1 MLLASLMSVQT
12 VSAQPSAAD
21 LLGGGGGS
29 PPQMCSVPT
38 TPSNPGA
45 PAGNE
50 CVGNPINVTGGNKFQ
65 REVDFNALP
74 GVLGLELV
82 RYYNSDYSRYLSGE
96 GPSKRALGRGWRT
109 NYDTDLD
116 THSGKQSGEI
126 HFFSADGK
134 KFTYRNSAKAPL
146 VFSSGRQGDA
156 SRIERS
162 GTGAAERFTLR
173 QGDGTRFV
181 FDANGWMLETHA
193 PSGEVLRVQRD
204 AQSRLQK
211 VTDPQGRELV
221 FHYVGDEG
229 KAPGSGSAKQ
239 VQRIDTPLGSFSYAF
254 GDSNAAPSKGSKLES
269 LARTQALAS
278 SLSQVTA
285 PDGSVRQYHYEDAA
299 HPTLLTGIS
308 VKASSTAS
316 SPAAAAGVTS
326 QGGAQGEWT
335 RTVSWAYNDEGQ
347 AIRSVKGAIPA
358 EGKSGA
364 QDVRLDFQK
373 GPKTSSGYPS
383 GVTILTNSLGQRTRY
398 EYTEQNGRT
407 EITQVLGAGCVSCGP
422 ANVRSQFDAQGQ
434 LIERIQLSPVQ
445 ISADGQ
451 ARQTPQPLS
460 ATRYSRDPQ
469 GRVVRVEQ
477 VIYNAAGKALPP
489 QLITR
494 TEYNDSRW
502 PDKATLMARPSVI
515 PGKEHTTWMSYNAA
529 GQVTQV
535 KESGYSPV
543 DAQGQLAGLAD
554 QASKLERA
562 TVYTYQ
568 SVNGRSVLAQIDG
581 PLPNGPSNS
590 PIDSDITRYEWDAKA
605 DHLQAVQHPLGLRE
619 QFAYELEGEN
629 ASGRLIGRTGVNGVQ
644 TTLRWD
650 GQGHM
655 TQMQSA
661 GLAVSLAYDPQGRV
675 VRYER
680 NDGAT
685 ITAAY
690 DDANYRV
697 AYTLPDGEVM
707 RRQLDSEQR
716 LLSAGWQATGQAKQ
730 ADETLVAQTQVEYD
744 TDFNRPRRWTDA
756 AGVATELSFDAQGRL
771 ASQQR
776 GALTTRQSFDP
787 AEHLL
792 QIQRNEAVHRLQSD
806 AQGQQTELSLPHGAQ
821 HQQWQDDFGR
831 TVRVNHPE
839 TGSSWALYDA
849 ANRQLARY
857 DSSRQTQA
865 RYDVLGRLIQMR
877 HSGIGGGGVN
887 SASAPSTGTVKAVR
901 PDERLIEYSYSGALL
916 TRITSPGQ
924 DKAFE
929 YDAQARV
936 VAHTVVIKAAG
947 AAETTSSAASAP
959 APAILSSL
967 TTRFQRDSFG
977 RIQSMVLPEGATLTH
992 HYGAYGH
999 LQSVDMQAAAHGW
1012 WQRLVRWV
1020 WADQGKEVLVGDIQA
1035 SSRSGLQSYTHANGL
1050 SALGQSD
1057 LAGRLSQWRDGPVH
1071 TELAF
1076 NTQGELNQVKRTS
1089 PFLKAEATHT
1099 EGSGS
1104 SSGGITSTTTEL
1116 AYNPFGQ
1123 LTSVLTQGPL
1133 ELEQGQSHSQSQ
1145 GQDAP
1150 LNIFEQSRFA
1160 YDLNGNRVQVQSGQ
1174 IGQSGQAGQ
1183 SADYNYSYRT
1193 NSDRLMSVEGGPRHQ
1208 TLSYN
1213 ASGEPERIET
1223 GLAGNNNSTTTS
1235 VKTLR
1240 YDAQGQIATIEQDG
1254 QLIAQYGYNQARQRV
1269 SKTVYEKKIEGGQT
1283 TASATTTTYYTWHGG
1298 LLDAELD
1305 AQGRVQRRYIYLGLK
1320 PVAVIDYVGEERET
1334 TQIYAIHVDHL
1345 GTPQALTDARQ
1356 TVVWQAR
1363 YDSFG
1368 QAQVQA
1374 VALSETGGASSS
1386 TKTSSANEFSWISS
1400 ANASQTASVAHSGKS
1415 FEFNLR
1421 FAGQYEDAETGYHY
1435 NWNRYYDPATG
1446 RYITP
1451 DPIGLNGGANA
1462 YGYVGGD
1469 PFGAIDPWGLYSL
1482 VVGFEVNNPVA
1493 FSGGVHDLNQDYG
1506 HMFYYLVDNDG
1517 KVADVFSFGP
1527 DEVLKPGPS
1536 YTQLVLG
1543 RSGTAD
1549 YPVGEAS
1556 QVTVIDINV
1565 AQYGLLRTQIAS
1577 DRLSVAV
1584 GAMRYRELNNSTCA
1598 GAAVDN
1604 LASPLT
1610 GLGIPVGRSPVRL
1623 PTWASAES
1631 DSLGVTT
1638 NGVTPIDLINPYAQY
1653 NAMIDAGFVFT
1664 KVPPMGVIQ
1673 TGDASPVA
1681 VSPKK

>member
-1 MLLASLMSVQT
+1 MTRSLPEVFRVSSLCGRLLVVLLASLMSVQT

-792 QIQRNEAVHRLQSD
+792 QVQRNEALTQIQGGEKGETGG
-806 AQGQQTELSLPHGAQ
+806 AQGNDPNDPSQAQRSLTLPTGAT
-821 HQQWQDDFGR
+821 HRQWRDDFGR
-831 TVRVNHPE
+831 VVRIE
-839 TGSSWALYDA
+839 TPDSGTHRAAYDLADRQTERWDSS
-849 ANRQLARY
+849 RHSSARY
-857 DSSRQTQA
+857 DA
-865 RYDVLGRLIQMR
+865 LGRLIQMR
-877 HSGIGGGGVN
+877 HANTGGNSEGASNVQ
-887 SASAPSTGTVKAVR
+887 SASAVVKAIVSAEEEITWQYDGTQLVRQTSSQQDKRFAYDDFGRVIEERLSLRRQKPTGHATGTK
-901 PDERLIEYSYSGALL
+901 E
-916 TRITSPGQ
+916 
-924 DKAFE
+924 
-929 YDAQARV
+929 
-936 VAHTVVIKAAG
+936 AAKES
-947 AAETTSSAASAP
+947 AEKSSDWLP
-959 APAILSSL
+959 AL
-967 TTRFQRDSFG
+967 TTRYERDRFG
-977 RIQSMVLPEGATLTH
+977 RIQRMHLPEGATLTQT
-992 HYGAYGH
+992 YNAQGSIEALS
-999 LQSVDMQAAAHGW
+999 LQDPASHW
-1012 WQRLVRWV
+1012 WQKAIRWV
-1020 WADQGKEVLVGDIQA
+1020 WAEQGTRELISRIQA
-1035 SSRSGLQSYTHANGL
+1035 SSSQGLKSYQQGNG
-1050 SALGQSD
+1050 SAASAQHDS
-1057 LAGRLSQWRDGPVH
+1057 AGRLSQWQDGPQ
-1071 TELAF
+1071 TTQLGYDKTTAQLA
-1076 NTQGELNQVKRTS
+1076 TLKSTAPARPGPTLAAAQTLKGGEASSREQNLSYDPFGRLRQVS
-1089 PFLKAEATHT
+1089 
-1099 EGSGS
+1099 EGSGKD
-1104 SSGGITSTTTEL
+1104 L
-1116 AYNPFGQ
+1116 F
-1123 LTSVLTQGPL
+1123 
-1133 ELEQGQSHSQSQ
+1133 SQVF
-1145 GQDAP
+1145 D
-1150 LNIFEQSRFA
+1150 
-1160 YDLNGNRVQVQSGQ
+1160 YDRNGNRLLLKQEGL
-1174 IGQSGQAGQ
+1174 A
-1183 SADYNYSYRT
+1183 SASAQG
-1193 NSDRLMSVEGGPRHQ
+1193 SE
-1208 TLSYN
+1208 
-1213 ASGEPERIET
+1213 SGEQKHKQKNYQ
-1223 GLAGNNNSTTTS
+1223 LA
-1235 VKTLR
+1235 
-1240 YDAQGQIATIEQDG
+1240 
-1254 QLIAQYGYNQARQRV
+1254 
-1269 SKTVYEKKIEGGQT
+1269 
-1283 TASATTTTYYTWHGG
+1283 
-1298 LLDAELD
+1298 
-1305 AQGRVQRRYIYLGLK
+1305 
-1320 PVAVIDYVGEERET
+1320 P
-1334 TQIYAIHVDHL
+1334 
-1345 GTPQALTDARQ
+1345 
-1356 TVVWQAR
+1356 
-1363 YDSFG
+1363 
-1368 QAQVQA
+1368 
-1374 VALSETGGASSS
+1374 
-1386 TKTSSANEFSWISS
+1386 
-1400 ANASQTASVAHSGKS
+1400 
-1415 FEFNLR
+1415 
-1421 FAGQYEDAETGYHY
+1421 
-1435 NWNRYYDPATG
+1435 
-1446 RYITP
+1446 
-1451 DPIGLNGGANA
+1451 
-1462 YGYVGGD
+1462 
-1469 PFGAIDPWGLYSL
+1469 
-1482 VVGFEVNNPVA
+1482 
-1493 FSGGVHDLNQDYG
+1493 
-1506 HMFYYLVDNDG
+1506 
-1517 KVADVFSFGP
+1517 
-1527 DEVLKPGPS
+1527 
-1536 YTQLVLG
+1536 
-1543 RSGTAD
+1543 
-1549 YPVGEAS
+1549 
-1556 QVTVIDINV
+1556 
-1565 AQYGLLRTQIAS
+1565 AS
-1577 DRLSVAV
+1577 DRLLAV
-1584 GAMRYRELNNSTCA
+1584 KTTA
-1598 GAAVDN
+1598 GQI
-1604 LASPLT
+1604 LR
-1610 GLGIPVGRSPVRL
+1610 G
-1623 PTWASAES
+1623 
-1631 DSLGVTT
+1631 
-1638 NGVTPIDLINPYAQY
+1638 YQY
-1653 NAMIDAGFVFT
+1653 NEAGEPIQIET
-1664 KVPPMGVIQ
+1664 GNNQEKDHKPLKRIGVL
-1673 TGDASPVA
+1673 TA
-1681 VSPKK
+1681 

>member
-776 GALTTRQSFDP
+776 GPLTTSQSFDP

-792 QIQRNEAVHRLQSD
+792 QVQRNEALTQIQGGEKGETGG
-806 AQGQQTELSLPHGAQ
+806 AQGNDPNDPSQAQRSLTLPTGAT
-821 HQQWQDDFGR
+821 HRQWRDDFGR
-831 TVRVNHPE
+831 VVRIE
-839 TGSSWALYDA
+839 TPDSGTHRAAYDLADRQTERWDSS
-849 ANRQLARY
+849 RHSSARY
-857 DSSRQTQA
+857 DA
-865 RYDVLGRLIQMR
+865 LGRLIQMR
-877 HSGIGGGGVN
+877 HANTGGNSEGASNVQ
-887 SASAPSTGTVKAVR
+887 SASAVVKAIVSAEEEITWQYDGTQLVRQTSSQQDKRFAYDDFGRVIEERLSLRRQKPTGHATGTK
-901 PDERLIEYSYSGALL
+901 E
-916 TRITSPGQ
+916 
-924 DKAFE
+924 
-929 YDAQARV
+929 
-936 VAHTVVIKAAG
+936 AAKES
-947 AAETTSSAASAP
+947 AEKSSDWLP
-959 APAILSSL
+959 AL
-967 TTRFQRDSFG
+967 TTRYERDRFG
-977 RIQSMVLPEGATLTH
+977 RIQRMHLPEGATLTQT
-992 HYGAYGH
+992 YNAQGSIEALS
-999 LQSVDMQAAAHGW
+999 LQDPASHW
-1012 WQRLVRWV
+1012 WQKAIRWV
-1020 WADQGKEVLVGDIQA
+1020 WAEQGTRELISRIQA
-1035 SSRSGLQSYTHANGL
+1035 SSSQGLKSYQQGNG
-1050 SALGQSD
+1050 SAASAQHDS
-1057 LAGRLSQWRDGPVH
+1057 AGRLSQWQDGPQ
-1071 TELAF
+1071 TTQLGYDKTTAQLA
-1076 NTQGELNQVKRTS
+1076 TLKSTAPARPGPTLAAAQTLKGGEASSREQNLSYDPFGRLRQVS
-1089 PFLKAEATHT
+1089 
-1099 EGSGS
+1099 EGSGKD
-1104 SSGGITSTTTEL
+1104 L
-1116 AYNPFGQ
+1116 F
-1123 LTSVLTQGPL
+1123 
-1133 ELEQGQSHSQSQ
+1133 SQVF
-1145 GQDAP
+1145 D
-1150 LNIFEQSRFA
+1150 
-1160 YDLNGNRVQVQSGQ
+1160 YDRNGNRLLLKQEGLASASAQGSESGEQ
-1174 IGQSGQAGQ
+1174 KHKQK
-1183 SADYNYSYRT
+1183 NYQLAPA
-1193 NSDRLMSVEGGPRHQ
+1193 SDRLLAVKTTAGQILRGYQ
-1208 TLSYN
+1208 YN
-1213 ASGEPERIET
+1213 EAGEPIQIET
-1223 GLAGNNNSTTTS
+1223 GNNKEKDH
-1235 VKTLR
+1235 KTLN
-1240 YDAQGQIATIEQDG
+1240 YNAQGQIAAVEQDG
-1254 QLIAQYGYNQARQRV
+1254 QLLASYAYNGARQRV
-1269 SKTVYEKKIEGGQT
+1269 AKTVHAAQAET
-1283 TASATTTTYYTWHGG
+1283 TALTAGNTTYFTWHGG
-1298 LLDAELD
+1298 LLEAELD
-1305 AQGRVQRRYIYLGLK
+1305 AQGRVQRRTIYLNLR
-1320 PVAVIDYVGEERET
+1320 PVALVDYGYSDSKENNTTPEE
-1334 TQIYAIHVDHL
+1334 TQRYAIHSDQL
-1345 GTPQALTDARQ
+1345 GTPQAITDENQ
-1356 TVVWQAR
+1356 TVVWLAKYDAFGKAQTQALPR
-1363 YDSFG
+1363 SR
-1368 QAQVQA
+1368 V
-1374 VALSETGGASSS
+1374 VAHNGFN
-1386 TKTSSANEFSWISS
+1386 KTFSWIGT
-1400 ANASQTASVAHSGKS
+1400 AHASTAEGSDKP

-1421 FAGQYEDAETGYHY
+1421 FAGQYEDTETGWHY
-1435 NWNRYYDPATG
+1435 NWHRFYDPETG
-1446 RYITP
+1446 RYLTP
-1451 DPIGLNGGANA
+1451 DPIGLRGGENA
-1462 YGYVGGD
+1462 YGYVGAD
-1469 PFGAIDPWGLYSL
+1469 PFGAVDPWGLQSTPLGGANSPPSNGHNFQNAPHETYGERAAQYRIMQQMASQQGIDVVWFGVAANLNQAFEAAPLVPGGAWMNELGQFLYNENIDTFNEVMQPPLSGTCSMGGTALDSSL
-1482 VVGFEVNNPVA
+1482 VYREQNAAQRFIDSNPLSSYQRVEIDLGFSLAGRLFMPAYMRTALANVEA
-1493 FSGGVHDLNQDYG
+1493 QKGGRNFD
-1506 HMFYYLVDNDG
+1506 FW
-1517 KVADVFSFGP
+1517 
-1527 DEVLKPGPS
+1527 
-1536 YTQLVLG
+1536 
-1543 RSGTAD
+1543 
-1549 YPVGEAS
+1549 
-1556 QVTVIDINV
+1556 NV
-1565 AQYGLLRTQIAS
+1565 S
-1577 DRLSVAV
+1577 DR
-1584 GAMRYRELNNSTCA
+1584 
-1598 GAAVDN
+1598 
-1604 LASPLT
+1604 
-1610 GLGIPVGRSPVRL
+1610 I
-1623 PTWASAES
+1623 
-1631 DSLGVTT
+1631 SLGETLMDHER
-1638 NGVTPIDLINPYAQY
+1638 GVW
-1653 NAMIDAGFVFT
+1653 
-1664 KVPPMGVIQ
+1664 
-1673 TGDASPVA
+1673 
-1681 VSPKK
+1681 